1 MITRIVK
8 REAAKRDLI
17 RQWVWYAENASFEVA
32 DRFLTAAD
40 TTVADVATH
49 AGSGQPVF
57 TRRSDLQ
64 GMRRIPV
71 GDGFEKFLLFYFP
84 IQEGVELVRSIQPE
98 GTGTRGVR
106 FNIDLGSNFWYKSY
120 AVA

>member
-1 MITRIVK
+1 MARVVK

-17 RQWVWYAENASFEVA
+17 RQCVWYAENASLEVA

-40 TTVADVATH
+40 STVADVATH
-49 AGSGQPVF
+49 PGRGRPVF

-64 GMRRIPV
+64 AMRSIPV

-84 IQEGVELVRSIQPE
+84 MPEGVELVRVLH
-98 GTGTRGVR
+98 GGR
-106 FNIDLGSNFWYKSY
+106 DLAQILDIEPPSN
-120 AVA
+120 

>member
-1 MITRIVK
+1 MARVVK

-17 RQWVWYAENASFEVA
+17 RQWVWYAENASFEIA

-40 TTVADVATH
+40 TTLADVSTH
-49 AGSGQPVF
+49 QDSGRPVF
-57 TRRSDLQ
+57 TRRSNLQ

-84 IQEGVELVRSIQPE
+84 IPEGVELVRVLHGGRDIAEILDIEPPS
-98 GTGTRGVR
+98 
-106 FNIDLGSNFWYKSY
+106 K
-120 AVA
+120 

>member
-1 MITRIVK
+1 MARVVK

-17 RQWVWYAENASFEVA
+17 RQWVWYAENATVEIA
-32 DRFLTAAD
+32 DRFLMAAD
-40 TTVADVATH
+40 NTVADVATH
-49 AGSGQPVF
+49 PGRGRPVF

-84 IQEGVELVRSIQPE
+84 TPEGVELVRVLH
-98 GTGTRGVR
+98 GGR
-106 FNIDLGSNFWYKSY
+106 DLAQILDIEPPSK
-120 AVA
+120 